1 MRLTLWAGFWV
12 FLVDQATKY
21 VVIHWMN
28 LRERGEIDA
37 LAPYLNFRMAWN
49 KGVNFGLF
57 SGESDLGRWALI
69 FAALAICVWVLLW
82 IKDGTHSKKAYVSAG
97 ILIGGALGNVLD
109 RLLYGAV
116 ADFLN
121 MSCCGFENPYS
132 FNVADIG
139 VFIGAFGLIFFAS
152 EKKTR

>member
-57 SGESDLGRWALI
+57 SGNQWMLI
-69 FAALAICVWVLLW
+69 AIAMVISGAILWYARSFQSWFAALFLGSV
-82 IKDGTHSKKAYVSAG
+82 
-97 ILIGGALGNVLD
+97 IGGAMSNSLD
-109 RLLYGAV
+109 RILYGAV

-121 MSCCGFENPYS
+121 MSCCGLDNPFA
-132 FNVADIG
+132 FNVADIF
-139 VFIGAFGLIFFAS
+139 VALGALGLIIFS
-152 EKKTR
+152 EKLKNRA